1 MATGARNFTSFGG
14 DVFQF
19 IIACYK
25 MLYICA
31 LSYMMTQ
38 ESDPLTID
46 INRSYYNLQA
56 QLDFES
62 NLSVKDRRHNISHL
76 WEYISSLKPISL
88 LNFPIFILLPLSS
101 HLSLAI
107 LLPSCLIPSITHL
120 YTTPFFNSSCFLPPV
135 FFPSRNSS

>member
-76 WEYISSLKPISL
+76 WEYISSLKPLSL
-88 LNFPIFILLPLSS
+88 LNFP
-101 HLSLAI
+101 LSLVA
-107 LLPSCLIPSITHL
+107 
-120 YTTPFFNSSCFLPPV
+120 
-135 FFPSRNSS
+135 